1 MANLKEIEKLLTK
14 YNKGRQFPVSVQSFT
29 DNAKRY
35 LKAIQDRRVICN
47 IESVSRSGMSRN
59 MRFVEISKR
68 GGSYGHSMLNFYE
81 LFKILGFTQ
90 AKDSDCFRI
99 GGCGMDMVFATNY
112 RIVGQLRNLGIVT
125 KARASKLQQM
135 TPHVI

>member
-14 YNKGRQFPVSVQSFT
+14 YNKGKQFPVSVESFT

-35 LKAIQDRRVICN
+35 LKAIQDRRMVCN

-68 GGSYGHSMLNFYE
+68 GGSYGHSMLNFFE
-81 LFKILGFTQ
+81 LFKVLGYTQ

-112 RIVGQLRNLGIVT
+112 SIVGQLRNLGIVT
-125 KARASKLQQM
+125 AKRASKLQQM